1 MSFDLATCRQS
12 ALQLLSRRDHSEYEL
27 YQKLALKGHP
37 AEVIDEVVKYV
48 LELGYLS
55 DARYAASQ
63 ARQIVH
69 KGYGEQRLRQQL
81 KEKRVAEEVIEQALA
96 EQTIDW
102 FELAKE
108 VAHKKFKSGISHERS
123 QYANKFGTYST
134 VVSTLSKFVMRF
146 KPVRVMSN
154 RFHPL
159 HSAY

>member
-1 MSFDLATCRQS
+1 M
-12 ALQLLSRRDHSEYEL
+12 
-27 YQKLALKGHP
+27 
-37 AEVIDEVVKYV
+37 IDEVVKYV

-63 ARQIVH
+63 ARQIEN

-108 VAHKKFKSGISHERS
+108 VAHKKFKSSISHERS
-123 QYANKFGTYST
+123 QYAKQ
-134 VVSTLSKFVMRF
+134 
-146 KPVRVMSN
+146 VRYLQYRGFFFEQIRYAIQASE
-154 RFHPL
+154 
-159 HSAY
+159 SDE

>member
-12 ALQLLSRRDHSEYEL
+12 ALRLLSRRDHSEYEL
-27 YQKLALKGHP
+27 HQKLALKGHP

-81 KEKRVAEEVIEQALA
+81 KEKRVAEEVIEQVLA
-96 EQTIDW
+96 EQTVDW

-108 VAHKKFKSGISHERS
+108 IAHKKFKSGISHERS
-123 QYANKFGTYST
+123 QYAKQ
-134 VVSTLSKFVMRF
+134 
-146 KPVRVMSN
+146 VRYLQYRGFNFEQIRYALQASE
-154 RFHPL
+154 
-159 HSAY
+159 SDE